1 MIDQTNSDKQPLV
14 SVIIPTHNR
23 SDALVRALTSLKK
36 QTYTNLEAVII
47 DDASSDDTQSKVGLF
62 EAHLRI
68 LYFRNNENQGAS
80 RTRNIGLQKA
90 TGEYFALLDDD
101 DEFLET
107 KIEVQLKTALSLKE
121 KAFILCNGL
130 IMGKVAPYAYDL
142 NKPSGFVSW
151 GKGFFPVKCKLP
163 PPSSWF
169 FHREL
174 VDKIGYFD
182 EAMSRWEDI
191 DYCMRLM
198 AEYPVYMINELLVK
212 WHTSANS
219 LTGMSPEDIKAR
231 KYFLGKHFDWIRRD
245 RDYLYKFYWRLGK
258 DLKKLG
264 KTADAAQYFRNAFF
278 VKPYKFEALVQLIA
292 LSCQG
297 RACQS

>member
-1 MIDQTNSDKQPLV
+1 MMDETNMGQQPLV

-47 DDASSDDTQSKVGLF
+47 DDASSDDTQSKVRLF

-80 RTRNIGLQKA
+80 RTRNIGFQKA

-101 DEFLET
+101 DEFLEK
-107 KIEVQLKTALSLKE
+107 KIELQMGTALSLNE
-121 KAFILCNGL
+121 KAFILCNGYAL
-130 IMGKVAPYAYDL
+130 GKGDPYAYDQR
-142 NKPSGFVSW
+142 KPGGFVRW
-151 GKGFFPVKCKLP
+151 EKGFFPIRCMLP
-163 PPSSWF
+163 SPSSWF

-174 VDKIGYFD
+174 VDKVGYFD
-182 EAMSRWEDI
+182 EAMSRWEDV
-191 DYCMRLM
+191 DYCLRLM
-198 AEYPVYMINELLVK
+198 VKYPVYMINELLVK
-212 WHTSANS
+212 WHTSTNS

-231 KYFLGKHFDWIRRD
+231 EYFLGKHFDLIRQD

-258 DLKKLG
+258 DLKEIG

-278 VKPYKFEALVQLIA
+278 VKPYKLEALAQLIA
-292 LSCQG
+292 LSCQ
-297 RACQS
+297 RS